1 MLGVIMFS
9 IVYITAGDME
19 EARKLGRKLVEER
32 LVACVNI
39 FPLTSIFRWK
49 DSIDEAQEVGII
61 AKTKTE
67 KVKEIEKRV
76 KELHSYEVPCV
87 VSFRFDE
94 GSADYLKW
102 IGESVEE

>member
-1 MLGVIMFS
+1 MFS
-9 IVYITAGDME
+9 IVYITAGNME
-19 EARKLGRKLVEER
+19 EACNIGRKLVGEK
-32 LVACVNI
+32 LAACVNI
-39 FPLTSIFRWK
+39 FPITSIFRWK
-49 DSIDEAQEVGII
+49 DSIDEAQEFGII
-61 AKTKTE
+61 AKTKTG

-87 VSFRFDE
+87 VSFRMDG